1 MNRYQDENWQQE
13 EQRRREAYYRMNSQN
28 SNTGCT
34 GTNLQGTVKLD
45 ESADDRDQCGDF
57 YYHGVFGEYRGYR
70 IYVAVGCRLQTVHS
84 EWRVVSAVYFYV
96 SAFWDLSSCK

>member
-28 SNTGCT
+28 SNTPDA
-34 GTNLQGTVKLD
+34 LEQIF
-45 ESADDRDQCGDF
+45 SDF

-96 SAFWDLSSCK
+96 STFWDLS